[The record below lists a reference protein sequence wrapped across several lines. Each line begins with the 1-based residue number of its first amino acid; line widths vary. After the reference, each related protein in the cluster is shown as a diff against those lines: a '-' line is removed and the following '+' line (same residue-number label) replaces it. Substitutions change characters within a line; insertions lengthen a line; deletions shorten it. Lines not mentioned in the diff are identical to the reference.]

1 MQEEQEN
8 FRYIEDLLSQKII
21 GQDEAIKAVSKVIR
35 RNKMGFGDPGRPIG
49 SFLFLGTTGV
59 GKTALAKTLAEF
71 LFGSEDMMVRID
83 MSEYQQD
90 HTVSRLFGAPPGYV
104 GYDQGGQLTESVRQ
118 HPYSVILLDEIEKAH
133 TKVFETLLQVL
144 DDGRMTDGQGRT
156 VNFRNTI
163 IIMTSNLEESQ
174 LHFRMSPEFLNRIDD
189 IIRFNSLD
197 LEMAMRI
204 CHLQMDIQ
212 VERLASMGITL
223 SYDDDVVHLLCEKG
237 YSAEYGVRAIKRAI
251 NKYIVDGLADALTH
265 GDISIHKPILVS
277 GQVNRIVFANG

>member
-1 MQEEQEN
+1 MVTLWTGIPLDHLQEEQEK

-118 HPYSVILLDEIEKAH
+118 HPYSVILLDEIENLSFAIIC
-133 TKVFETLLQVL
+133 TK
-144 DDGRMTDGQGRT
+144 
-156 VNFRNTI
+156 N
-163 IIMTSNLEESQ
+163 S
-174 LHFRMSPEFLNRIDD
+174 
-189 IIRFNSLD
+189 RF
-197 LEMAMRI
+197 A
-204 CHLQMDIQ
+204 
-212 VERLASMGITL
+212 A
-223 SYDDDVVHLLCEKG
+223 
-237 YSAEYGVRAIKRAI
+237 
-251 NKYIVDGLADALTH
+251 
-265 GDISIHKPILVS
+265 
-277 GQVNRIVFANG
+277 